1 MGDALKALLIHSSG
15 RFYKIP
21 TLRPGRSQ
29 ATLVPVSD
37 DSLLAFSRAFADSV
51 RSGLPPIQTLKNI
64 GLHKAA
70 DAVGRGET
78 LHSALA
84 SLSRFPPV
92 LIALV
97 RAGEES
103 GKLDAFL
110 DRYSASLESRI
121 DFRRRLQRAFVYPAF
136 GAGLAGLIFILF
148 STKGAPLLLEPLIA
162 AGVAVPP
169 AALRAMKAGEF
180 FLANWPLFLGGL
192 IGAYVIVTSLLGSR
206 PGRMARALA
215 GHWLPGA
222 RYVCEQSR
230 YYDLEATLELL
241 LGAGLRPREVMEIMG
256 QCFRDDPLTSRRLA
270 RGAAMM
276 AEGKGFTESL
286 SPCLPADDRT
296 RVAVAETSGLLDE
309 TFGKLAKSHRD
320 LHLHRLKQA
329 ATAFQLAGVVAL
341 APLCFGLIMWI
352 LLPTMA
358 VLKSAGSQ
366 LGGLEATAP
375 TATPMLAAPD
385 APPSIMSVKASR
397 FNEAQAQR
405 VTGFMKEHAVTP
417 ESSGDAADGDKPA
430 KKKKTP
436 MPKLKPMQGMKG
448 AQFKRIEPTS
458 IKSGLE

>member
-1 MGDALKALLIHSSG
+1 M
-15 RFYKIP
+15 
-21 TLRPGRSQ
+21 
-29 ATLVPVSD
+29 SD

-51 RSGLPPIQTLKNI
+51 RSGLPPIQTLKNL

-78 LHSALA
+78 LHAALE
-84 SLSRFPPV
+84 SLKRYPPV
-92 LIALV
+92 LIAMV

-103 GKLDAFL
+103 GKLDTFL

-121 DFRRRLQRAFVYPAF
+121 DFRRRLQRAFIYPAF

-169 AALRAMKAGEF
+169 AALRAMKVGEF
-180 FLANWPLFLGGL
+180 FLANWPFFLGGL
-192 IGAYVIVTSLLGSR
+192 VTAIVLVSSILGSR

-222 RYVCEQSR
+222 RYTSEQAR
-230 YYDLEATLELL
+230 HYDLEATLELL
-241 LGAGLRPREVMEIMG
+241 LGAGLRPRETMEILG
-256 QCFRDDPLTSRRLA
+256 QCFRDDPLMARRLT

-276 AEGKGFTESL
+276 ADGKGFTESL
-286 SPCLPADDRT
+286 SPCLPAEDRT
-296 RVAVAETSGLLDE
+296 RVAVAEQSGLLDE

-358 VLKSAGSQ
+358 VLKNAGSQ
-366 LGGLEATAP
+366 LGGLDAAAPAATHE
-375 TATPMLAAPD
+375 LAAPD
-385 APPSIMSVKASR
+385 APHTMMSVKASK
-397 FNEAQAQR
+397 FNESQAGR
-405 VTGFMKEHAVTP
+405 ITGFMQEHAASP
-417 ESSGDAADGDKPA
+417 ESSADAQEGDKPA
-430 KKKKTP
+430 KKKKMA
-436 MPKLKPMQGMKG
+436 MPKLKPMRGMG
-448 AQFKRIEPTS
+448 GTQFRRIEPTS
-458 IKSGLE
+458 IKSGLD